1 MWGAL
6 MGLGLGSVS
15 GILAMHKTEPPQSV
29 TFSHP
34 ADGRQMVLQTYGL
47 DGDAGI
53 VGMLRRVQRTLSI
66 EPSIRPEAARQFAV
80 ILAKTRSF
88 YDTLKAYVDAP
99 LDVEIRLKIKARKCA
114 TAASQAI
121 TNFEAYVWD
130 SPEIEDIM
138 GCLEIA
144 RKAMVD
150 KMLTLDKH

>member
-1 MWGAL
+1 MWGGL

-15 GILAMHKTEPPQSV
+15 GILAMHKTEVPQTVS
-29 TFSHP
+29 FLHP
-34 ADGRQMVLQTYGL
+34 AHGREMVLRTYGL
-47 DGDAGI
+47 DGTAGL

-66 EPSIRPEAARQFAV
+66 EPSIRPEAARQFVV

-88 YDTLKAYVDAP
+88 YETLKAYEDAP
-99 LDVEIRLKIKARKCA
+99 HELRLKIKARKCA

-121 TNFEAYVWD
+121 TKLEAHVWD

-138 GCLEIA
+138 GCLEVA

-150 KMLTLDKH
+150 KMLSLEH